1 MLRLIINNM
10 KLLARKSI
18 EKVAVGSEK
27 TTKNLM
33 LTKNIDRRAICQH
46 SMDFEEFKVLAL
58 GDYLSSLKPLSE
70 REDLN
75 LRPLDPQSSAL
86 PDCATSRIINY

>member
-10 KLLARKSI
+10 QMLARKSI
-18 EKVAVGSEK
+18 ENVAVGSEK

-33 LTKNIDRRAICQH
+33 LSKKVNRRDICQH

-86 PDCATSRIINY
+86 PDCATSRINN

>member
-1 MLRLIINNM
+1 MQRLIINNM
-10 KLLARKSI
+10 QMLARKSI
-18 EKVAVGSEK
+18 EKVALDSQ
-27 TTKNLM
+27 TTKNL
-33 LTKNIDRRAICQH
+33 LRTSRRDYYEH
-46 SMDFEEFKVLAL
+46 FTGSMDFEEFKVLAL

-86 PDCATSRIINY
+86 PNCATSRVINY